1 MVMAALTAL
10 KSTNDDL
17 GMGYSYCYIV
27 KELMA
32 AQGIEPPPNLSY
44 RRWQPCR

>member
-17 GMGYSYCYIV
+17 GIHTPIWIFNERMTGQ
-27 KELMA
+27 K
-32 AQGIEPPPNLSY
+32 
-44 RRWQPCR
+44 